1 MAGWG
6 EFVLA
11 YAAFLLS
18 HVIPTRPAIRDPA
31 AAVLGQRGFTLA
43 YSLLSVVLL
52 TWLIVAAGRAPYVG
66 LWDHAVWQRWVVN
79 LAMPVA
85 LALVVFGLG
94 APNPLSFGGRAAGF
108 DPDRPGVAGVARHP
122 LLWALL
128 LWASAHM
135 IANGDLAH
143 VLLFGGFALFSAMGM
158 RMIDRRKRR
167 RMPDWAQLAAR
178 TSAFP
183 FAALMTGRWRPR
195 GGPSVW
201 RLAVWLAVWLALLW
215 LHLPVIGADP
225 LP

>member
-66 LWDHAVWQRWVVN
+66 LWDHAVWQRWAVN

-108 DPDRPGVAGVARHP
+108 DPDRPGIAGVARHP

>member
-66 LWDHAVWQRWVVN
+66 LWDHAVWQRWAVN

-108 DPDRPGVAGVARHP
+108 DPDRPGIAGVARHP

-158 RMIDRRKRR
+158 WMIDRRKRR

-183 FAALMTGRWRPR
+183 LAALADGRWRPR
-195 GGPSVW
+195 GWPAPG

-215 LHLPVIGADP
+215 LHLPVIGVDP